1 MGPRL
6 YAAAV
11 AELRIAVLG
20 GVPAPLG
27 GGGLERQAAETVSA
41 LRRAGHDAFRVGATD
56 ERRPFDLL
64 HAFSAE
70 ADVCHVL
77 SHWRH
82 NPAPLVVSPVLVVP
96 PGRERR
102 ELLAARI
109 PSRSFAPH
117 ARAQVLRRAD
127 LVVAQTEHESGL
139 LRRLGAREVALV
151 PNGVTEV
158 EPGPADPPFEP
169 GSYALLVGTV
179 GERKRQADAL
189 RALARRPTVVVGG
202 FEGTPQEE
210 ERFRVLV
217 HGTGAAW
224 LGEVHDVPKVRGLM
238 RDARALVHLST
249 AEGQA
254 LSIMEALRVGTPVI
268 ATPLPANRELA
279 VRHPGHVHLL
289 EDADG
294 LGSLFDRIARP
305 AGAPPQVPTWDDV
318 AAELVTHYEALVRA

>member
-1 MGPRL
+1 
-6 YAAAV
+6 V

-27 GGGLERQAAETVSA
+27 GGGLERQVSETVAA
-41 LRRAGHDAFRVGATD
+41 LRRLGHDAFRVGATD
-56 ERRPFDLL
+56 ERRPFDVL
-64 HAFSAE
+64 HVFSAE

-102 ELLAARI
+102 ELLVARI

-127 LVVAQTEHESGL
+127 LVVAQTEHEAGL
-139 LRRLGAREVALV
+139 LRRLGADRVVLV

-158 EPGPADPPFEP
+158 EPAPSDPPFAA

-179 GERKRQADAL
+179 GERKRQADAV
-189 RALARRPTVVVGG
+189 RALGRRPTVVVGG
-202 FEGTPQEE
+202 FEGTSQEE
-210 ERFRVLV
+210 ERFRDLV
-217 HGTGAAW
+217 EGTGAAW
-224 LGEVHDVPKVRGLM
+224 LGEVHDVPRVRGLM
-238 RDARALVHLST
+238 RDARALVHLSA

-279 VRHPGHVHLL
+279 ARHPGHVHLL
-289 EDADG
+289 DDPDG
-294 LGSLFDRIARP
+294 LGALFDRVARP
-305 AGAPPQVPTWDDV
+305 SGAAPTVPTWDDV
-318 AAELVTHYEALVRA
+318 AAQLVAQYEALVRA